1 MKEEH
6 EVIERFVADLKEW
19 KIKREKEEK
28 IVKRLSVEL
37 ESLTKELEHVTSFQD
52 IKELKQEDFK
62 PSVQLEVCWTL
73 NGMFQRMFSKLV
85 TLTGDLGRCDN
96 PCLIEKVRDFTTGVR
111 SEYSDLH
118 ERIERLVKNAAE
130 LTEEERVK
138 LNSLKKTRAGQNTQM
153 QQMEK
158 MFATIF
164 RQHWKQVTN

>member
-1 MKEEH
+1 MKEEN
-6 EVIERFVADLKEW
+6 EVIEKFVADLRNLKM
-19 KIKREKEEK
+19 KREKEEE
-28 IVKRLSVEL
+28 IVKHLSVEL

-52 IKELKQEDFK
+52 IKELQEEDFK

-85 TLTGDLGRCDN
+85 TLTGDLRRCNN

>member
-1 MKEEH
+1 MT
-6 EVIERFVADLKEW
+6 DLKEW
-19 KIKREKEEK
+19 KMKRETEEE
-28 IVKRLSVEL
+28 IVKHLSVEL

-52 IKELKQEDFK
+52 IKELQEEDFK

-111 SEYSDLH
+111 SEHSDLH
-118 ERIERLVKNAAE
+118 ERIERLVKHAAE

-138 LNSLKKTRAGQNTQM
+138 LNSLKKTRAGQHTQM